1 MRTLTK
7 ALALGA
13 GLTLSLSLAACGADS
28 GSAPTESMA
37 PSESMDSMAPSESM
51 DSMEPMDSMSPSES
65 MDSME
70 PMASTGMFEGV
81 GGKMV
86 TGTAE
91 LSGSKLILKD
101 FASDEA
107 PDLHVYLTNGST
119 EADVEAGMELGKVR
133 YDQAMQ
139 EFALDEMQAGMYNT
153 VVIHCD
159 KAKTVYGA
167 ASLS

>member
-51 DSMEPMDSMSPSES
+51 DSM
-65 MDSME
+65 
-70 PMASTGMFEGV
+70 ASTGMFEGV

-86 TGTAE
+86 TGTVE

-119 EADVEAGMELGKVR
+119 ETDVEAGMELGKVR